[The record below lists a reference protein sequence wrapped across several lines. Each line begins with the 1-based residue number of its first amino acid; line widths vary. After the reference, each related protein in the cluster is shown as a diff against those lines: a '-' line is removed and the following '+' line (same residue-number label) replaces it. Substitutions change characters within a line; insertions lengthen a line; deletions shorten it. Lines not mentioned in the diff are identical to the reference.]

1 MYKWIVLKEVRKY
14 CENSAEY
21 LSDSVAVGRM
31 FACNNASVFEEIDS
45 TEIVSC
51 CQRSWYLI
59 LSFESLNLKNR
70 NERSF
75 KIIINEQLQFNIR

>member
-1 MYKWIVLKEVRKY
+1 MYKWTVLKEVSKY

-21 LSDSVAVGRM
+21 LPDSVAVGRM

-51 CQRSWYLI
+51 QRCWYLI
-59 LSFESLNLKNR
+59 LPFESMNLRNC

-75 KIIINEQLQFNIR
+75 KIIVNE